1 MRGRGEL
8 HMMPRTYPVQKG
20 LGEGVFRHVSL
31 LQRKAEPVA
40 AHHFVDVADHSYLGT
55 STQL

>member
-1 MRGRGEL
+1 
-8 HMMPRTYPVQKG
+8 MMPRTYPVQKG